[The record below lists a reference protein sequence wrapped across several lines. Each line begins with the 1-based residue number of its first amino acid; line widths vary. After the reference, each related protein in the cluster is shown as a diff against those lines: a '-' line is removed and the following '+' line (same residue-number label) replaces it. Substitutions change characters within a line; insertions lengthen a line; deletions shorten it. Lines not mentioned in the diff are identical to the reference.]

1 MLLALAALAAACTV
15 QMQSEVAAALPV
27 LRRFGAPLLGLRV
40 APRPRAA
47 PALKGVPRAA
57 PALMGVSDR
66 TAQDGL
72 LYDGWGKAGMEA
84 LDRTTSFQNFAT
96 KMGVSHYVAVLM
108 VSQRA
113 KELEDKAREADAGYI
128 GNSFGGAL
136 GSGPRTKKPAKS
148 WVVLAVE
155 DLLAEAGLEPTPE
168 PHEGEL
174 PGTDAAPPEPE
185 TEAKVETSEVPKF
198 LTDWVPPGTPDNVV
212 ENWQQRGV
220 AEGERDVI
228 NWLMTRPEEE
238 TGLQRLPSMQ
248 LPIFRAPAAAATV
261 PLDDGDVEE
270 ESLEAGEIEEEPWGE
285 GVSDVEDTLKDD
297 GLDVEEEPW
306 EEGEPEVLAETEQG
320 AGDEAVTVSQ
330 EYLAKDLAKLD
341 VEEPLKWELE
351 EEPWEE
357 GEPEVFA
364 ETEQGAGDEAV
375 AVSQEDLAKDL
386 AKLRVPELKAQLK
399 GVAPKKIAKG
409 CTIVTSPG
417 SIAHHRFVGPG
428 R

>member
-198 LTDWVPPGTPDNVV
+198 MTDWVPPGTPDNVL
-212 ENWQQRGV
+212 ENWQQRDV
-220 AEGERDVI
+220 AEGDERDIVE
-228 NWLMTRPEEE
+228 WLMTSPEEE
-238 TGLQRLPSMQ
+238 TGFKKIPSML
-248 LPIFRAPAAAATV
+248 LPNFRAPVIGEVAGIAAAATE
-261 PLDDGDVEE
+261 PLEEGDVEE
-270 ESLEAGEIEEEPWGE
+270 DSLEAGEIEEE
-285 GVSDVEDTLKDD
+285 L
-297 GLDVEEEPW
+297 W
-306 EEGEPEVLAETEQG
+306 EERVITDLMSAWNASYKTKNREQQ
-320 AGDEAVTVSQ
+320 D
-330 EYLAKDLAKLD
+330 
-341 VEEPLKWELE
+341 
-351 EEPWEE
+351 
-357 GEPEVFA
+357 
-364 ETEQGAGDEAV
+364 
-375 AVSQEDLAKDL
+375 
-386 AKLRVPELKAQLK
+386 R
-399 GVAPKKIAKG
+399 I
-409 CTIVTSPG
+409 
-417 SIAHHRFVGPG
+417 SIDGYITASRK